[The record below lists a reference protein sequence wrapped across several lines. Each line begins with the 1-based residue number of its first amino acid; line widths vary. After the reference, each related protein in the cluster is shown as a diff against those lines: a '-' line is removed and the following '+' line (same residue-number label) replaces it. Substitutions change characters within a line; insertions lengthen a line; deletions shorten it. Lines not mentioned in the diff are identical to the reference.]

1 MFRYLQRPLEPGLIK
16 MLRYFSGVAFI
27 YFCLLWAYGFLTM
40 GRNFSLEVQA
50 WINLIANAGLFAYL
64 SLPVLERKLKRY
76 YLPIG
81 LAAYTLASMTSS
93 LMYLLESSPDRYL
106 YIARSWSLM
115 PVQIVVLVVL
125 AWQYGFRPA
134 LIYTVFTTAL
144 EISVSLLVFKRI
156 NLEILPILGLP
167 VVRAFAFGS
176 VANIISSLM
185 QAQRAQKRQ
194 LLQANLQLGQMNAT
208 LERLAVSRERNRLAR
223 ELHDTLAHTL
233 SGTAVNL
240 EAMKTLVPP
249 ADEQLQTMLNDSLSA
264 VRNGLGETRRA
275 LADLRSQPLDDLG
288 LEEALRAAMRNLA
301 ERTGVNIEVEIRLG
315 QVTLPPL
322 VEQTYYR
329 VTQEAAENIFRHAE
343 ASLASLNLAWEG
355 RKLRLVLKDDGRGFD
370 PHEKAALH
378 QFGLRGLRERATAIA
393 AELEIQSQPG
403 EGTEIVLEWE
413 QADETPLD
421 L

>member
-156 NLEILPILGLP
+156 NLEILPILGMP
-167 VVRAFAFGS
+167 IVRAFAFGS

-249 ADEQLQTMLNDSLSA
+249 ADAQLQTMLNDSLSA

-301 ERTGVNIEVEIRLG
+301 ERTGVNIEVAIRLG

-370 PHEKAALH
+370 PQEQAALH